1 MSCRVGLA
9 TPSISARLVRHRRT
23 GTATT
28 AKAFTLLE
36 VAASLIILALITSS
50 ALVVINRCMKATID
64 ETVKVQAFEIAR
76 EKMEK
81 LLAANAVEET
91 LEQGTSEENPDIQWQ
106 TVVEPFYEPITSKM
120 WIRAVC
126 SATYTDTHN
135 ELQTIEFAHW
145 ITDLTK
151 KQIIDI
157 LKQKQLQKQEQFA
170 EIQEFLWDYIDTV
183 PEDLLLELYNQMTG
197 EENEL
202 EDIDDFEE
210 IIKYILDNLDALDS
224 ADENIL
230 IDLYNQATEIDITE
244 ADATEKQDPQE
255 TKVPDDQKQD
265 EPKKPKKPPKK
276 PKDNLFFGYTEQE
289 LNNMSFEELWMLIM
303 QYDKYQ
309 Q

>member
-1 MSCRVGLA
+1 MKCRSKKNRSTVLA
-9 TPSISARLVRHRRT
+9 A
-23 GTATT
+23 

-81 LLAANAVEET
+81 LLAANAVEEM
-91 LEQGTSEENPDIQWQ
+91 LEQGTSEEYPDIQWL
-106 TVVEPFYEPITSKM
+106 TAVEPFYEPITSKM

-126 SATYTDTHN
+126 SATYTDTHD
-135 ELQTIEFAHW
+135 EPQTIEFAHW
-145 ITDLTK
+145 LTDLTK

-157 LKQKQLQKQEQFA
+157 LKQKQLQKQERFA

-197 EENEL
+197 EEKLL

-230 IDLYNQATEIDITE
+230 IDLYNQATEEIDITE
-244 ADATEKQDPQE
+244 ADATEKQDLQE
-255 TKVPDDQKQD
+255 TEVSGDQKKD
-265 EPKKPKKPPKK
+265 EPKK
-276 PKDNLFFGYTEQE
+276 PKDNLVFGYTEQE
-289 LNNMSFEELWMLIM
+289 LNNMSFEELWMVLM
-303 QYDKYQ
+303 NCD
-309 Q
+309 